1 MTRSE
6 SSSIDIEHLRE
17 KLLLTSNP
25 SSLPTSCIFRVDKR
39 IRKLNE
45 DAYTPDTVSIGPYHR
60 DAGRKNLQMQDM
72 EDVKRR
78 YVKALLDRTSER
90 PSLER
95 YVEALKEL
103 ETDLRKC
110 YSEPIINNL
119 NNKEDN
125 FLEMMLLD
133 GLFIIE
139 LFRKCFYVVEVD
151 DNDPIFNFK
160 LRRTRIVRDLV
171 LLENQI
177 PMSVLEKLFE
187 LSKCPNSDGF
197 SLIQLALNFFGDLIP
212 DGLNK
217 YAEITNYT
225 PKHLLDLLSYT
236 LDYPS
241 YTHDY
246 SRPEQESRTKAIKAL
261 ESLPCATELRR
272 SGINFKASRN
282 YNLFDIKF
290 SKGEFEI
297 PTLRVDDYTVSFFRN
312 LIAYEQQ
319 SNGGRHRI
327 TSYALLMDHLIDTAS
342 DVALLLRR
350 GIIKNHLGDNEKVS
364 FLFNTLYREISSGD
378 TFCYGTLC
386 VDVNGYH
393 NKHYHKWGANFKRKY
408 CSSPWTIISL
418 LAAVILLFLT
428 FCSTLFTALP
438 FFGVKEF
445 I

>member
-17 KLLLTSNP
+17 KLLPTSNP
-25 SSLPTSCIFRVDKR
+25 SSLPTSCIYRVDKR

-45 DAYTPDTVSIGPYHR
+45 DAYTPDTISIGPYHR
-60 DAGRKNLQMQDM
+60 DVDKKNLQMQDM

-78 YVKALLDRTSER
+78 YVKALLDRTSET
-90 PSLER
+90 PSLES
-95 YVEALKEL
+95 YVKALKEL
-103 ETDLRKC
+103 EADPKTDPRKC

-119 NNKEDN
+119 NNKEVN
-125 FLEMMLLD
+125 FLEIMLLD

-139 LFRKCFYVVEVD
+139 LFRKHSHVVKLKED
-151 DNDPIFNFK
+151 DNDPIFKSN

-187 LSKCPNSDGF
+187 LSKCPNSDRF
-197 SLIQLALNFFGDLIP
+197 SLIELALIFFENLIP

-217 YAEITNYT
+217 YDKITNNT
-225 PKHLLDLLSYT
+225 HKHLLDLLSCT
-236 LDYPS
+236 LDGAP
-241 YTHDY
+241 T
-246 SRPEQESRTKAIKAL
+246 EQESRTEEIKAL

-282 YNLFDIKF
+282 YNLFDIRF

-297 PTLRVDDYTVSFFRN
+297 PTLCVDDYTVSFFRN
-312 LIAYEQQ
+312 LIAYEPQ
-319 SNGGRHRI
+319 SIGGRHRI

-378 TFCYGTLC
+378 KFCYGTLC
-386 VDVNGYH
+386 VNVNKYH
-393 NKHYHKWGANFKRKY
+393 NNHYHKWGANFKRNY
-408 CSSPWTIISL
+408 CSSPWKIISL
-418 LAAVILLFLT
+418 LAGVILLFLT
-428 FCSTLFTALP
+428 FCGTLFTALP